1 MNIKILNDKAKMPTR
16 GSEKA
21 AGYDMYAAIDE
32 PISIPP
38 HKSVMVPTG
47 IAMEVPD
54 GYFVGLF
61 PRSGISFKRGLR
73 LSNCVGVID
82 SDYRGEVLAPIHN
95 DFDYEESIEPGERVC
110 QFIIL
115 PYIVEDLNEVDGL
128 SDTARGEGG
137 FGSTGEK

>member
-1 MNIKILNDKAKMPTR
+1 MNIKFLNDKAKMPTR

-32 PISIPP
+32 PINIPP

-54 GYFVGLF
+54 GYFAGLF
-61 PRSGISFKRGLR
+61 SRSGISFKRGLR

-82 SDYRGEVLAPIHN
+82 SDYRGEVLVPIHN
-95 DFDYEESIEPGERVC
+95 DFDYEKSIEPGERVC
-110 QFIIL
+110 QLILL
-115 PYIVEDLNEVDGL
+115 PYAVEDLNKVNEL

>member
-1 MNIKILNDKAKMPTR
+1 M
-16 GSEKA
+16 
-21 AGYDMYAAIDE
+21 
-32 PISIPP
+32 
-38 HKSVMVPTG
+38 
-47 IAMEVPD
+47 
-54 GYFVGLF
+54 
-61 PRSGISFKRGLR
+61 
-73 LSNCVGVID
+73 VID

-115 PYIVEDLNEVDGL
+115 PYIVDDLNKVDEL